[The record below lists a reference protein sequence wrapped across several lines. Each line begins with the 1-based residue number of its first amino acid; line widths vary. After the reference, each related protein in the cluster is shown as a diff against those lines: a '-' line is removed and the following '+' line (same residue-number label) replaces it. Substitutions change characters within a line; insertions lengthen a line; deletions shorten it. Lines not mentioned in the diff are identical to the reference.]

1 MGKKRKESD
10 SSEVTTLVKLSSA
23 CACLS
28 LGIDDIQEDP
38 VPAKK
43 KKEKKQKTEDLSPKT
58 NTVLKDSV
66 NEGWQCHW
74 KWHASRTSN
83 GMFDD
88 QQDSA
93 EKKHKEKKHE
103 KAVPLVHHR
112 ISFQSAQ
119 HPKSVCVC
127 FPFRPTQVAE
137 LIKCV
142 CIYIYVY
149 THLHCS
155 FRRLVASVCK
165 WVAFCPDPVSCKICK
180 GKRRK
185 EERQREKGEEGCS
198 SPVQT
203 FVAKQSLHG
212 YLLVQGKRERKKQR
226 RKEGHWSHSR
236 VLRHCSSPS
245 ILQWMFRAGKKGEE
259 RAKGRQRA
267 WGRCLQPSVLAVY
280 GTGRLRHLSS
290 HNSGNA
296 AVGFRM
302 SRRLEHLKIP

>member
-1 MGKKRKESD
+1 MKDTVIQQQYFDTEQLYTLAAMGKKRKESD

-142 CIYIYVY
+142 CI
-149 THLHCS
+149 
-155 FRRLVASVCK
+155 
-165 WVAFCPDPVSCKICK
+165 
-180 GKRRK
+180 
-185 EERQREKGEEGCS
+185 
-198 SPVQT
+198 
-203 FVAKQSLHG
+203 
-212 YLLVQGKRERKKQR
+212 
-226 RKEGHWSHSR
+226 
-236 VLRHCSSPS
+236 
-245 ILQWMFRAGKKGEE
+245 
-259 RAKGRQRA
+259 
-267 WGRCLQPSVLAVY
+267 
-280 GTGRLRHLSS
+280 
-290 HNSGNA
+290 
-296 AVGFRM
+296 
-302 SRRLEHLKIP
+302 

>member
-1 MGKKRKESD
+1 MCVCVYVCMCIKGVTKKVKDTVIQQQYFDTEQLYTLAAMGKKRKESD

-142 CIYIYVY
+142 CVYIYIYVC
-149 THLHCS
+149 THIYIAVSADLLRVC
-155 FRRLVASVCK
+155 AS
-165 WVAFCPDPVSCKICK
+165 
-180 GKRRK
+180 
-185 EERQREKGEEGCS
+185 E
-198 SPVQT
+198 
-203 FVAKQSLHG
+203 
-212 YLLVQGKRERKKQR
+212 LL
-226 RKEGHWSHSR
+226 SA
-236 VLRHCSSPS
+236 L
-245 ILQWMFRAGKKGEE
+245 IL
-259 RAKGRQRA
+259 
-267 WGRCLQPSVLAVY
+267 
-280 GTGRLRHLSS
+280 
-290 HNSGNA
+290 
-296 AVGFRM
+296 
-302 SRRLEHLKIP
+302 